1 MCAQAKNSEMLVE
14 CFYSLE
20 AFSSLEKLMQALPE
34 GNALLRSIG
43 EKFQSVGLCNEGV
56 SAFLKVRTSSS
67 PPATECVWMKFLTAM
82 DHVWLLIL

>member
-1 MCAQAKNSEMLVE
+1 VYLWLCVLVQAKNSKMLVE

-20 AFSSLEKLMQALPE
+20 DFLSLGRLMEALPE

-56 SAFLKVRTSSS
+56 SAFLKVSWQDYH
-67 PPATECVWMKFLTAM
+67 AL
-82 DHVWLLIL
+82 